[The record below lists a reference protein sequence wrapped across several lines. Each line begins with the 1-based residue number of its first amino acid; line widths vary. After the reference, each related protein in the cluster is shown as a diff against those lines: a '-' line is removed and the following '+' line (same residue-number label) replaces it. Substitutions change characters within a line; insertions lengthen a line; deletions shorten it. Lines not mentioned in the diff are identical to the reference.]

1 MLSAC
6 KNRMVGVNM
15 KPSLYERIEVWNE
28 RRIERL
34 RLKAPFR
41 KTSEG
46 FSFKGIKSQ
55 FDPNWEPLTRK
66 LVQSYS
72 ATDASFV
79 NVGAHYGYYA
89 CLAAYCG
96 MNVTAFEPIDA
107 NYKML
112 RDNIAYNDFFD
123 RCRIIHGAVGA
134 YSHITKIYGAFSGA
148 TLLPE
153 NTRKPKSMYQVTQVF
168 TLSDIEIKKEKTLFL
183 MDVEG
188 FELNVISGAAE
199 LVDDTH
205 NNSWIIE
212 TSGENLSSLGARMID
227 QGYSLFHIGKDKLLQ
242 LHEDDLIGCT
252 LQGNFLFTNV
262 SKESNLNIIMRFS

>member
-1 MLSAC
+1 M
-6 KNRMVGVNM
+6 
-15 KPSLYERIEVWNE
+15 PSLYERIEVWNE

-34 RLKAPFR
+34 RLKATFK
-41 KTSEG
+41 KTPEG
-46 FSFKGIKSQ
+46 FSYKGIKSQ
-55 FDPNWEPLTRK
+55 FEPNWEPLTRQ
-66 LVQSYS
+66 LVQSYA

-89 CLAAYCG
+89 CLAAHCG

-112 RDNIAYNDFFD
+112 RDNIAYNDFLD
-123 RCRIIHGAVGA
+123 RCRLIHGAVGA

-168 TLSDIEIKKEKTLFL
+168 TLSEIVFKKEKTLFL

-199 LVDDTH
+199 LVADLE

-212 TSGENLSSLGARMID
+212 TSGDNLGVLGVKLID
-227 QGYSLFHIGKDKLLQ
+227 QGYSLFHIGKHNLAQ
-242 LHEDDLIGCT
+242 LHKSDLIGCK
-252 LQGNFLFTNV
+252 LNGNFLFTDA
-262 SKESNLNIIMRFS
+262 SKTSNIDIINRFS

>member
-1 MLSAC
+1 M
-6 KNRMVGVNM
+6 M
-15 KPSLYERIEVWNE
+15 PSLYERIEVWNE

-34 RLKAPFR
+34 RLKAPFK
-41 KTSEG
+41 KTTEG
-46 FSFKGIKSQ
+46 FSYKGIKSQ
-55 FDPNWEPLTRK
+55 FEPNWEPLTRQ
-66 LVQSYS
+66 LVQSYA

-89 CLAAYCG
+89 CLAAHCG

-112 RDNIAYNDFFD
+112 RDNIAYNDFLD
-123 RCRIIHGAVGA
+123 RCRIIHGAVG
-134 YSHITKIYGAFSGA
+134 SETHITKIYGAFSGA

-168 TLSDIEIKKEKTLFL
+168 KLSEIVFKKEKTLFL

-199 LVDDTH
+199 LVADLE

-212 TSGENLSSLGARMID
+212 TSGDNLGVLGGKLID
-227 QGYSLFHIGKDKLLQ
+227 QGYSLFHIGKHNLAQ
-242 LHEDDLIGCT
+242 LHKPDLIGCK
-252 LQGNFLFTNV
+252 LNGNFLFTDA
-262 SKESNLNIIMRFS
+262 SKASNIDIINRFS

>member
-1 MLSAC
+1 
-6 KNRMVGVNM
+6 M
-15 KPSLYERIEVWNE
+15 KPSLYERIEDWNE

-34 RLKAPFR
+34 RLKGPFR
-41 KTSEG
+41 KTPEG
-46 FSFKGIKSQ
+46 FSYKGVKAQ
-55 FDPNWEPLTRK
+55 FEPNWETLTRK
-66 LVQSYS
+66 LVHAYS

-89 CLAAYCG
+89 CLAAHYG

-107 NYKML
+107 NYQML
-112 RDNIAYNDFFD
+112 RDNLAHNGFLD
-123 RCRIIHGAVGA
+123 RCRIIHGAVGG

-168 TLSDIEIKKEKTLFL
+168 TLSEIVTNKEKSLFL

-188 FELNVISGAAE
+188 FELNVISGASE
-199 LVDDTH
+199 LVADLE

-212 TSGENLSSLGARMID
+212 TNGDNLISLGTEMID
-227 QGYSLFHIGKDKLLQ
+227 HGYSLFHIGNDKLLQ
-242 LHEDDLIGCT
+242 LQKADLSGCI
-252 LQGNFLFTNV
+252 LKGNFLCTDASKV
-262 SKESNLNIIMRFS
+262 SNMNIINRFL

>member
-1 MLSAC
+1 MLSDC
-6 KNRMVGVNM
+6 ENHMVGVNM
-15 KPSLYERIEVWNE
+15 KPSLCERIEVWNE

-34 RLKAPFR
+34 RLKAPFK
-41 KTSEG
+41 KTPEG
-46 FSFKGIKSQ
+46 FSYKGIKSQ
-55 FDPNWEPLTRK
+55 FDPNWEPLTRQ
-66 LVQSYS
+66 LVQAYS

-89 CLAAYCG
+89 CLAAHCG

-107 NYKML
+107 NYQML
-112 RDNIAYNDFFD
+112 RDNLAYNDFLD

-134 YSHITKIYGAFSGA
+134 FSHITKIYGAFSGA

-168 TLSDIEIKKEKTLFL
+168 TLSEIEIKKEKTLFL

-199 LVDDTH
+199 LIDDTQ

-212 TSGENLSSLGARMID
+212 TSGENLSSLSARMID

-242 LHEDDLIGCT
+242 LHKDDLIGCT
-252 LQGNFLFTNV
+252 LRGNFLFTNV
-262 SKESNLNIIMRFS
+262 SNESNLNIIKRLS